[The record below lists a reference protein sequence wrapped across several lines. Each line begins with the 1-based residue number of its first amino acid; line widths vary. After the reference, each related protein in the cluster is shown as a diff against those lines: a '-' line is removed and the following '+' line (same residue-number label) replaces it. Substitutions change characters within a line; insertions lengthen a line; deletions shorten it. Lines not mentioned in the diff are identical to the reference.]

1 MLYCRMG
8 QGNSLPNPEQ
18 TFGIVHSKLRSHLI
32 ILKCLANLS
41 YSDFLRSVQELNSL
55 TSTFCDRRGK
65 QLLFSVE
72 RGTDAS
78 IFWKPTVKIICQ
90 KVNTHLNRV
99 ESQRRLNLKQYVV
112 LYREIS
118 DQVANLN
125 AREQE
130 KGRLSS
136 LPNDICASVI
146 FEGVGQEEDDNE
158 CCICMEN
165 RSEIILP
172 CAHQF
177 CEGCIDTWNVTS
189 KTCPICRERVESID
203 ETWVLTEKP
212 DDLEYETE
220 VRGYLVSLADKP
232 GHKT

>member
-1 MLYCRMG
+1 MG
-8 QGNSLPNPEQ
+8 QGNSLPNPEH
-18 TFGIVHSKLRSHLI
+18 TFGMVHSKLRSHLT
-32 ILKCLANLS
+32 ILKCLANLT
-41 YSDFLRSVQELNSL
+41 YPDFLRSVQELNSL

-65 QLLFSVE
+65 QLIFSVE
-72 RGTDAS
+72 NGTHS
-78 IFWKPTVKIICQ
+78 TFFWKTTVRIACQ
-90 KVNTHLNRV
+90 KVNTHVNMV
-99 ESQRRLNLKQYVV
+99 ESQRRLNLKQYII

-125 AREQE
+125 AMAEE
-130 KGRLSS
+130 KGHLSS
-136 LPNDICASVI
+136 LPSSICASAI
-146 FEGVGQEEDDNE
+146 FDGVGHEYDENE
-158 CCICMEN
+158 CCICMEH

-172 CAHQF
+172 CTHQF

-189 KTCPICRERVESID
+189 KTCPICRERVESTD

-220 VRGYLVSLADKP
+220 VKGYLVSLADNS